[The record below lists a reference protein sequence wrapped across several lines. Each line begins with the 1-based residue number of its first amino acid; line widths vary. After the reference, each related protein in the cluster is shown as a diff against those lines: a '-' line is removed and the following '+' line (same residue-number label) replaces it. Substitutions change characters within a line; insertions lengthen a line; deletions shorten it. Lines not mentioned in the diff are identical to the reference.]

1 MSQLSEFVVHVGR
14 RLRLRPRRVRVLL
27 EVGCPAQR
35 IGHRRDRRPT
45 AGRDDRGGITRI
57 TRNRP
62 LRLVAEL
69 AGDHRYLAAHTVEQ
83 GLRRGGVLQ
92 LLSCHGDGLSRSI
105 GVVRTRFVPCLASA
119 VVAALGDQAPL
130 VVRGRRLGPR
140 LSHQPVVERVGR
152 LVPVDMVEGLRR
164 DDGRTVPAGL
174 VREGLSGRVRK
185 GRRRAGRHPDLCS
198 AAERVVRCHGDPA
211 VGIGHLLRQPAQR
224 VNIGGHLMAERVG
237 DHSLGRYLAH
247 RRRVDGPGGLPVGVA
262 HRQRTAIDVE
272 IGHRSRRHGVVSRT
286 GTIDRFDLGHI
297 GFGRRLK
304 QCRRTVVVHA
314 LVADHIARPGRLAAE
329 RRNRLLLGDGGDETG
344 RDVGDIGDRRA
355 LLVTGLRSVA
365 RVGFGGDLAEGVERA
380 GERGSAVPG
389 RRPGPCLLFQRSGEV
404 RLEIRQPRPCP
415 GRRQLGTPRC
425 VRHGGDKLRDVAV
438 VCRALT
444 HEPGELLA
452 VGDRDADGV
461 LDRCSVD
468 TAEVPHLGERRWF
481 LDPTDPGLHSAVA
494 TGHRVG
500 PVVLLH
506 ELVGGLGPG
515 RAVQVRVLGGR
526 VGRLREVVA
535 L

>member
-247 RRRVDGPGGLPVGVA
+247 RRRVDGPGGFFPALRRPEPRASRSCCLAPVRSFCRPATTWRCRCTSTDPRPSWSWSRLPCRP
-262 HRQRTAIDVE
+262 HRPCTAARCNPAPRTNR
-272 IGHRSRRHGVVSRT
+272 HRSSWAGCSMRLSGRRHSGMST
-286 GTIDRFDLGHI
+286 GAKRWV
-297 GFGRRLK
+297 R
-304 QCRRTVVVHA
+304 V
-314 LVADHIARPGRLAAE
+314 RPG
-329 RRNRLLLGDGGDETG
+329 T
-344 RDVGDIGDRRA
+344 
-355 LLVTGLRSVA
+355 
-365 RVGFGGDLAEGVERA
+365 EGTSM
-380 GERGSAVPG
+380 G
-389 RRPGPCLLFQRSGEV
+389 CD
-404 RLEIRQPRPCP
+404 
-415 GRRQLGTPRC
+415 QL
-425 VRHGGDKLRDVAV
+425 K
-438 VCRALT
+438 
-444 HEPGELLA
+444 EP
-452 VGDRDADGV
+452 
-461 LDRCSVD
+461 VD
-468 TAEVPHLGERRWF
+468 PPPLH
-481 LDPTDPGLHSAVA
+481 DPED
-494 TGHRVG
+494 
-500 PVVLLH
+500 
-506 ELVGGLGPG
+506 
-515 RAVQVRVLGGR
+515 
-526 VGRLREVVA
+526 
-535 L
+535 